1 MPNET
6 NLSIVRSIS
15 EIASARRAETARPES
30 DGGRS
35 RPETFGALVSETV
48 HARNNDRKDAP
59 PAEPPKEPVDPRPAP
74 EPRRAAEPRTER
86 ARPRRSEAGEAHHND
101 DKAPATVA
109 KTDKND
115 TPETKIDEASD
126 ETPACKDGCGEKKV
140 EGEAGAEVGA
150 TADTTTSQPA
160 TTETA
165 PTVPVAATDAVI
177 IAAADA
183 SADSGAADPAPV
195 GMTTDKTGGTMLPP
209 AETPAAAAEAAVE
222 AAGATTVAAAGAAKA
237 GTVEAPATAET
248 ADGQTTESGASVD
261 MTGSKGTTADLAA
274 RGLASKA
281 AGDKEA
287 AAKAA
292 KELAAKEAA
301 GKAEAG
307 EGEGKTGTTAE
318 SGKKTTTPD
327 LNPTRLSR
335 VADMLD
341 SFGLSHAIHRPAD
354 ILAGLD
360 RAVQAS
366 AMNGAANRATEI
378 ARPTPLQML
387 PIEIGMH
394 AVRGVTNFQIRLDPA
409 ELGRVDVKLQIR
421 DNGEV
426 NASLVVDRVETLAM
440 LKRDASTLQQA
451 FEQAGLRQ
459 SADGLS
465 FSLRGEGQNGEA
477 RRDQARGQATDAPDE
492 NLLPPQVAEMA
503 MRRAY
508 VPNSN
513 LDLMI

>member
-15 EIASARRAETARPES
+15 EIAPARRAETARPES

-48 HARNNDRKDAP
+48 HARNIDRKDAP

-74 EPRRAAEPRTER
+74 EPHRAAELRAER
-86 ARPRRSEAGEAHHND
+86 ARPRRSEAGDAHHND
-101 DKAPATVA
+101 DKAPASVA
-109 KTDKND
+109 KTEKNGTAETRTDK
-115 TPETKIDEASD
+115 ASD
-126 ETPACKDGCGEKKV
+126 ETPACKDGCGQKKV
-140 EGEAGAEVGA
+140 EGEAGADVEAAG
-150 TADTTTSQPA
+150 DTTTQPA
-160 TTETA
+160 TTEGA
-165 PTVPVAATDAVI
+165 PTVPVAATDAILVT
-177 IAAADA
+177 AADA
-183 SADSGAADPAPV
+183 AADSGATDPMLV
-195 GMTTDKTGGTMLPP
+195 GTTADKTGGTMLPP
-209 AETPAAAAEAAVE
+209 AETPVAAAEV
-222 AAGATTVAAAGAAKA
+222 AGGTAIVAAGAAKA
-237 GTVEAPATAET
+237 RTTETPAATET
-248 ADGQTTESGASVD
+248 ADGLTTESGASVD
-261 MTGSKGTTADLAA
+261 MTGSKEASADLTA

-281 AGDKEA
+281 AGDQEAATKAAKEA
-287 AAKAA
+287 AAK
-292 KELAAKEAA
+292 ETA

-307 EGEGKTGTTAE
+307 DGEGKTGTAAE
-318 SGKKTTTPD
+318 PGKKTATPD

-366 AMNGAANRATEI
+366 AMNSAANRATEL

>member
-15 EIASARRAETARPES
+15 EIAPARRAETARPES

-48 HARNNDRKDAP
+48 HARNVDRKDAP
-59 PAEPPKEPVDPRPAP
+59 PADPPKEPVDPRPAP
-74 EPRRAAEPRTER
+74 EPRRAAEPRAER

-150 TADTTTSQPA
+150 TADTTTQPA

-183 SADSGAADPAPV
+183 SADSGSTDLPLV
-195 GMTTDKTGGTMLPP
+195 GTTTDKTGGTMLPP
-209 AETPAAAAEAAVE
+209 AETPVATAE

-237 GTVEAPATAET
+237 GTVEAPATTET
-248 ADGQTTESGASVD
+248 ADGQTAESGASVD
-261 MTGSKGTTADLAA
+261 ATGSKEATADLTA

-292 KELAAKEAA
+292 KESAAKEAA

-307 EGEGKTGTTAE
+307 DGEGKTGTTAE

-366 AMNGAANRATEI
+366 ALNSVANRATEI

-477 RRDQARGQATDAPDE
+477 RRDQTRGQAADTPDD